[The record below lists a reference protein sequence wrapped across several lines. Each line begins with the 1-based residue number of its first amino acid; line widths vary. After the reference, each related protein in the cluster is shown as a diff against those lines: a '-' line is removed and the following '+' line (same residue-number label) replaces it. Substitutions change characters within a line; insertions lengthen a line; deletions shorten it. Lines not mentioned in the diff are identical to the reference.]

1 MLVDVGQATFVSFSG
16 GKLSIKDLADEEV
29 ITGTY
34 TISVA
39 LSDVEAETLYSIKIV
54 IQPAF
59 AVEIVEIEVVDE
71 PSADGEDSQ
80 ASPSSNS
87 ESSSSASSSDSEI

>member
-1 MLVDVGQATFVSFSG
+1 MG
-16 GKLSIKDLADEEV
+16 IKDLADEEV